1 MTPENRN
8 LWLAVLLSVGVL
20 ILYQIFY
27 VEPNAKAERARVEAQ
42 KAAAAAAAP
51 KAPAG
56 AAAAP
61 AAPAV
66 PAGPVP
72 REQALAQT
80 PRIAFDS
87 PLIDGSIS
95 LAGARIDDLSLK
107 RYRETVDPKSPEVTL
122 LKPQGS
128 EGGYYAFFGWSAP
141 EGGAGDLPGPNTVWT
156 APAGAR
162 LTPATPVTLTWR
174 NAQGLEFAR
183 TIAVDERYMFTVTD
197 RVTNRGAAPVAIT
210 PYGAVRRHGVPKD
223 LHNLMI
229 LHEGTIAVLGLEAE
243 KLLKLDTYRNMIK
256 GEVVTGASIG
266 GWLGIT
272 DKYWLTALVPDP
284 KERIE
289 ATMRMNQTAQG
300 QVFET
305 TYLGSARQIGPGQE
319 ITKVQRVFAGA
330 KKVRELQAYEE
341 QLSIPRFVDAV
352 DWGNF
357 WFLTKPFFWL
367 LSTFEGWIG
376 NFGLAI
382 LATTVV
388 IKLLAFPLVNTSYE
402 AMAKLRKLAPKMKEI
417 QERFAAD
424 KQRQQQEMVKLYQT
438 EKVNPVAG
446 CLPILIQI
454 PIFYALYKTLTV
466 TLEMR
471 HAPFFGW
478 INDLSAKDPTTVFN
492 LFGLLPF
499 DPTALPVI
507 GTFLALGAWPILYG
521 LSLWLVQS
529 MNPPA
534 PDPLQ
539 QRIFALMPIIF
550 TFVFAP
556 FAAGL
561 VIYWTWSN
569 VLSILQQYVIMRKN
583 EVENPID
590 SFFARFSKK
599 PAAS

>member
-51 KAPAG
+51 RAPAG

-66 PAGPVP
+66 PSGPLP

-87 PLIDGSIS
+87 ALIDGSIS

-162 LTPATPVTLTWR
+162 LTPTTPVTLTWR
-174 NAQGLEFAR
+174 NAQGLEIAR

-197 RVTNRGAAPVAIT
+197 KVTNRGTAPVAIT

-229 LHEGTIAVLGLEAE
+229 LHEGTIAVIGLEAD

-300 QVFET
+300 QGFEGLSDMARCKASRASSMRWT
-305 TYLGSARQIGPGQE
+305 GAISGSRPTRSSGSCRPSRAGSATSASR
-319 ITKVQRVFAGA
+319 
-330 KKVRELQAYEE
+330 
-341 QLSIPRFVDAV
+341 SWPR
-352 DWGNF
+352 
-357 WFLTKPFFWL
+357 P
-367 LSTFEGWIG
+367 S
-376 NFGLAI
+376 
-382 LATTVV
+382 
-388 IKLLAFPLVNTSYE
+388 SSSC
-402 AMAKLRKLAPKMKEI
+402 LRS
-417 QERFAAD
+417 R
-424 KQRQQQEMVKLYQT
+424 
-438 EKVNPVAG
+438 
-446 CLPILIQI
+446 
-454 PIFYALYKTLTV
+454 
-466 TLEMR
+466 
-471 HAPFFGW
+471 W
-478 INDLSAKDPTTVFN
+478 
-492 LFGLLPF
+492 
-499 DPTALPVI
+499 
-507 GTFLALGAWPILYG
+507 
-521 LSLWLVQS
+521 
-529 MNPPA
+529 
-534 PDPLQ
+534 
-539 QRIFALMPIIF
+539 
-550 TFVFAP
+550 
-556 FAAGL
+556 
-561 VIYWTWSN
+561 
-569 VLSILQQYVIMRKN
+569 
-583 EVENPID
+583 
-590 SFFARFSKK
+590 
-599 PAAS
+599 